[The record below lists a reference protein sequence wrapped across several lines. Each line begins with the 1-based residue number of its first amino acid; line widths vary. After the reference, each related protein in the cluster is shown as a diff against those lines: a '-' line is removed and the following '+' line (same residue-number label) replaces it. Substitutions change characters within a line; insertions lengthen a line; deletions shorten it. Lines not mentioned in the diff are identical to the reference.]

1 MEMQVKTGRK
11 ERGQSM
17 VELVLILPFLILLL
31 AATVEAGFALRD
43 YLMVQAVNREGA
55 RFAVRTPPGE
65 ENLDYFSSVIV
76 GQVFDRVMTAADEG
90 GLRSEDI
97 NIILTHIYVD
107 ADDAPVY
114 DTFVHPITFDAG
126 ASRLDA
132 QALSDYNATKEAEIN
147 DMRNSNQY
155 ESLRNEV
162 VVVEVFYRHE
172 TVWGFDFVGAFG
184 ADWTMYTQSSMRMV
198 GTGRAE

>member
-1 MEMQVKTGRK
+1 MDTNTRIRQR

-17 VELVLILPFLILLL
+17 VELALILPFLILLL

-43 YLMVQAVNREGA
+43 YLMVQSVNREGA

-65 ENLDYFSSVIV
+65 ENLDYFSSVVV
-76 GQVFDRVMTAADEG
+76 GEVFDRVMVAAEEG

-107 ADDAPVY
+107 ADDDPVY

-126 ASRLDA
+126 ASKLDA
-132 QALSDYNATKEAEIN
+132 QALSDDNATKTAEIN
-147 DMRNSNQY
+147 SLRSANQY

-184 ADWTMYTQSSMRMV
+184 GDWTMYAQSSMRMV
-198 GTGRAE
+198 GTGRGD

>member
-1 MEMQVKTGRK
+1 MEMQIKTRRK

-17 VELVLILPFLILLL
+17 VELALILPFLLLLL

-76 GQVFDRVMTAADEG
+76 GQVFDRVVDSADEG

-97 NIILTHIYVD
+97 SIILTHIYVD
-107 ADDAPVY
+107 TNGAPVY
-114 DTFVHPITFDAG
+114 DTFVHPFTFDAS
-126 ASRLDA
+126 ASELDA
-132 QALSDYNATKEAEIN
+132 QTLADNNATKEAEIN
-147 DMRNSNQY
+147 NVRSANQY

-162 VVVEVFYRHE
+162 VVVEVFYKHE
-172 TVWGFDFVGAFG
+172 TVWGFDFVGVFG
-184 ADWTMYTQSSMRMV
+184 ADWTMYAQSSMRMV
-198 GTGRAE
+198 GTGRD